1 MSSSRYKR
9 LLTNLPS
16 MAAIVNSF
24 QSSEVQLEVFKTLM
38 DALEGTG
45 GLTSGDTRLAQK
57 SSTILTEG
65 EVQHDLVEGDSI
77 HSIASDD

>member
-1 MSSSRYKR
+1 MSSARYKR

-24 QSSEVQLEVFKTLM
+24 ESQEVQLSVFNTLM
-38 DALEGTG
+38 DALEESG
-45 GLTSGDTRLAQK
+45 GLTSTDSRTVRRP
-57 SSTILTEG
+57 SSATPG
-65 EVQHDLVEGDSI
+65 EVEHELLEGDSI

>member
-1 MSSSRYKR
+1 MSSTRYKR

-24 QSSEVQLEVFKTLM
+24 QSSDVQLEVFKTLM
-38 DALEGTG
+38 DALEGSG
-45 GLTSGDTRLAQK
+45 GLPSSEARLAQK